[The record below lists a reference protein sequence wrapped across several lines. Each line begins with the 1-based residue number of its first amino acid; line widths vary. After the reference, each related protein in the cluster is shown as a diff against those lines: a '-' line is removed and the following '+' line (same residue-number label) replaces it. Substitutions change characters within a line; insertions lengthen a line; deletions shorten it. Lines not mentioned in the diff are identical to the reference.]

1 MFNKNKYSRLLPQ
14 KEINKEHLLLLYCSR
29 FIINLPP
36 EDRDNLVRIC
46 FQIELAHWF
55 YLDYYCTDESNNLN
69 PCSIREFA
77 AHIFQVSFFCR
88 YYRSF
93 IA

>member
-1 MFNKNKYSRLLPQ
+1 MGDAGGRNLLSNKNNSKAAL
-14 KEINKEHLLLLYCSR
+14 INYCTCYFCLSFSR

-55 YLDYYCTDESNNLN
+55 YLDYYCTDESNRVN
-69 PCSIREFA
+69 PCGIREFA
-77 AHIFQVSFFCR
+77 AHIFQVL
-88 YYRSF
+88 
-93 IA
+93 